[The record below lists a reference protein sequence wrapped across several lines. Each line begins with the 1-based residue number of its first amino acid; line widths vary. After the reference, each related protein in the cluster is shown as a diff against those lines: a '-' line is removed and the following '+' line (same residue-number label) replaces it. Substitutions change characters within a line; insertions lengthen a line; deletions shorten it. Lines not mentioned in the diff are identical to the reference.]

1 MIGTKSSIIFLLVNF
16 LYFCF
21 VVIKHGKIF
30 VFIFAVGFFVANFQ
44 LFEQLFDVIF
54 YRFKNKGTVFTFIMS
69 SRDSFVKDAFREYD
83 TTGFLVLRI
92 FTGLGAFLS
101 FRKPHTNLGFDT
113 LENDVFDIFFMYGL
127 IGLLAYFGIILFA
140 LKKLVVKK
148 QLEWL
153 AFSSAIF
160 VYSMIAGHSVFN
172 QTSGV
177 LLALCP
183 LIAKNKP
190 SFTSVLS
197 SQNKKRS
204 ISLWKYYS
212 YTC

>member
-1 MIGTKSSIIFLLVNF
+1 MLDPIHTTT
-16 LYFCF
+16 C
-21 VVIKHGKIF
+21 
-30 VFIFAVGFFVANFQ
+30 
-44 LFEQLFDVIF
+44 
-54 YRFKNKGTVFTFIMS
+54 KGTVFTFIMS